1 MCRARKRHRDNAG
14 NLGVVSAALLKYY
27 SYCTEVFYKCFND
40 CAQCNECAEAEKG
53 AEVMPEIL
61 ALLAL

>member
-1 MCRARKRHRDNAG
+1 MCRARKRRWDNAG

-27 SYCTEVFYKCFND
+27 SYHTEVFYKCFND
-40 CAQCNECAEAEKG
+40 CAWCNECAEAKKG
-53 AEVMPEIL
+53 AKVMPEIL